1 MTVLRT
7 PRSLAILNHIT
18 YVRVPSWKP
27 GGAGSGISGGMEGQH
42 LCKIK
47 YKMNS
52 FSLIRAHLPWNNLL
66 SKFHDNFNF

>member
-7 PRSLAILNHIT
+7 LRSLAILNHIT
-18 YVRVPSWKP
+18 YARVPSWKP

-47 YKMNS
+47 YKDEQ
-52 FSLIRAHLPWNNLL
+52 LL
-66 SKFHDNFNF
+66 TDLCAYTLVQFVVKVP